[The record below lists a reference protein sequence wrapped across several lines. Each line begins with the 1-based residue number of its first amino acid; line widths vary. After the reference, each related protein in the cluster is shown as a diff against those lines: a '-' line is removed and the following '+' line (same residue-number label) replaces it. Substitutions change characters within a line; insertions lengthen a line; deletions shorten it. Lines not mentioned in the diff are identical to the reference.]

1 MQPRPSLRLFVRRET
16 WTLSFPAKLL
26 VLALGLVLAIGFP
39 LEVYPYLAPND
50 PVHSG
55 TMIIEGWISGGLL
68 SQAAA
73 AFEAGRYDRILILR
87 ASDEDERYV
96 ESSAAC
102 KDPAEILAN
111 HGVSKPRIGTLLYP
125 STERDRTYHAAM
137 AARDWLIRH
146 STEKSFDV
154 VTAGPHARRSRM
166 MYKKVFGKDFE
177 VGIIALNDPAYDP
190 KHWWRTSEGVRDVL
204 GEVIAYIYAE
214 VRYTWT

>member
-1 MQPRPSLRLFVRRET
+1 LRLFVRKET
-16 WTLSFPAKLL
+16 WTLSLPAKLL
-26 VLALGLVLAIGFP
+26 VLGLGLVLAIGFP
-39 LEVYPYLAPND
+39 LEVYPYLAPTD

-55 TMIIEGWISGGLL
+55 TMIIEGWISNGFL

-73 AFEAGRYDRILILR
+73 DFEAGRYDRILILR
-87 ASDEDERYV
+87 ASDEDERDV
-96 ESSAAC
+96 ENSAGC
-102 KDPAEILAN
+102 NDPVEKLASY
-111 HGVSKPRIGTLLYP
+111 GVSKPRIGTLLYP
-125 STERDRTYHAAM
+125 STERDRTYHAAI
-137 AARDWLIRH
+137 AARDWLNRH

-166 MYKKVFGKDFE
+166 MFRKVFGKDFN

-190 KHWWRTSEGVRDVL
+190 QHWWRTSEGVRDVL

>member
-1 MQPRPSLRLFVRRET
+1 MDPFFSCEAPRPGAGT
-16 WTLSFPAKLL
+16 
-26 VLALGLVLAIGFP
+26 
-39 LEVYPYLAPND
+39 
-50 PVHSG
+50 HSG
-55 TMIIEGWISGGLL
+55 DRLPARGISLPGPHQSGPQRHNDHRRVDIQWVL

-73 AFEAGRYDRILILR
+73 SFDAGRYDRILILR
-87 ASDEDERYV
+87 AADENERYV

-102 KDPAEILAN
+102 NDPAEILASY
-111 HGVSKPRIGTLLYP
+111 GVSKPRIGMLLYP
-125 STERDRTYHAAM
+125 KTERDRTYHAAI

-166 MYKKVFGKDFE
+166 MFKKAFGKDFE

-190 KHWWRTSEGVRDVL
+190 KHWWRTSEGVRDVV

-214 VRYTWT
+214 VRYTWM